1 MVMDVD
7 SILED
12 YRKIVK
18 DREEKVPVPVPAEMR
33 EPVKEGQVREI
44 LFITPERC
52 VITKEIEPDLFVVVP
67 LTPHLALCPKDGL
80 AVAIKRKRDGKEFIW
95 GVIPSFAYIRR
106 EILENFSVVLDEMQ
120 EEDVIKILKFAD
132 TYDRKNLH
140 SWKKRFLKLI
150 MSRYA
155 SLMWASFIKHV
166 GVEKQEVGVVYKL
179 PDFVVSKI
187 LSEQVALAPA
197 AQSKAVLEGKNWLG
211 FVEEGKLVLYL
222 PEDYEGKEVRIKYEQ
237 EVLFEGTLE
246 TPKLVIENLPKLNS
260 YDFLEEKL
268 NVELC

>member
-1 MVMDVD
+1 MIMDVD

-18 DREEKVPVPVPAEMR
+18 DREEKVPTRVPEELR
-33 EPVKEGQVREI
+33 EEVKVGQVREL
-44 LFITPERC
+44 LFLTPERC
-52 VITKEIEPDLFVVVP
+52 IITEEIEPDLFVVVP
-67 LTPHLALCPKDGL
+67 LTPHIRLCPKSGL
-80 AVAIKRKRDGKEFIW
+80 ALVVKRKTDGKEFVW
-95 GVIPSFAYIRR
+95 GVLPSYAYLRR
-106 EILENFSVVLDEMQ
+106 EVLENYSVVLDEVGN
-120 EEDVIKILKFAD
+120 EDLKKIVAFVVD
-132 TYDRKNLH
+132 FDRKTLPAY
-140 SWKKRFLKLI
+140 KKRFLKLL

-155 SLMWASFIKHV
+155 DLMWASFIKHV